1 MRLRVKNIQSYIR
14 EIFLII
20 LAVTF
25 SSRVDAS
32 EYCDGM
38 FSSSS
43 SFYKVEKTKY
53 KGGGYSATSK
63 GFRINEINPI
73 IIQMVDLF
81 DIKFFD
87 ELYGKIQSS
96 YLPHNTGLSAI
107 EAKVLFIKID
117 EFLYSFFKEIL
128 VDRKEDDLYDVMED
142 PDILR
147 YIIISL
153 LKILSSRK
161 GFPYAD
167 IEGEVYW
174 ISNHDSKYDLGSYTV
189 AVNSDVVWN
198 SILPDVKK
206 KLISS
211 MLNYYI
217 QRLGLS
223 TPIGSNRKI
232 HVEETIYNLADLIY
246 SDEVLSYKKKKY
258 KMRVTNSETI
268 RKNLSEM
275 NLVAEDSKPI
285 HQKVYEE
292 TFLKKITGSEFFR
305 DIVRKYP
312 YLLEQDLSFI
322 IKFLKG
328 SLYQQ
333 EFVKFVESKFKLD
346 DKMFLLRL
354 LYQSDISDLDQLFY
368 IGPFSFSIKQI
379 LRVVQQN
386 KKYNFSLAELLR
398 AYKNLLGG
406 EKIGNVDL
414 KRFYSQLGKEEE
426 FKKEVSSQSENFD
439 FDLNY
444 NKNFSL
450 SQILEEDNKISEI
463 LNDIRN
469 VSSEDLIK
477 IFVQTLIEV
486 RNLEE
491 ALFFE
496 DELVLLDMYIKNKGF
511 KEISAK
517 ASKSGV
523 SVRGKIDE

>member
-1 MRLRVKNIQSYIR
+1 MRIRVKNIQSYIR
-14 EIFLII
+14 KVFLII
-20 LAVTF
+20 LAVIF
-25 SSRVDAS
+25 SSKVGAS
-32 EYCDGM
+32 EFCDDM

-43 SFYKVEKTKY
+43 PFYKVEKTKY
-53 KGGGYSATSK
+53 VGGGYSDSSK

-73 IIQMVDLF
+73 IIQIIDLF
-81 DIKFFD
+81 DVKFFD
-87 ELYGKIQSS
+87 ELSGKTQSS
-96 YLPHNTGLSAI
+96 YLPHRTGLSAT

-117 EFLYSFFKEIL
+117 DFLYSFFKEMLI
-128 VDRKEDDLYDVMED
+128 DRKEDQIYDVMED
-142 PDILR
+142 PDIVR
-147 YIIISL
+147 YLIISL

-174 ISNHDSKYDLGSYTV
+174 ISNHDSRYKLGAYSV

-198 SILPDVKK
+198 SIFPGVKK

-211 MLNYYI
+211 LLNYYI
-217 QRLGLS
+217 QRLGIS
-223 TPIGSNRKI
+223 SKIGSNRKI
-232 HVEETIYNLADLIY
+232 HVEQTIYNLDDLRY
-246 SDEVLSYKKKKY
+246 SEEVLSYKRKKY
-258 KMRVTNSETI
+258 EIRVTNSETI
-268 RKNLSEM
+268 RKTLSEM
-275 NLVAEDSKPI
+275 QLVSEDFEPI
-285 HQKVYEE
+285 LQKIYEE
-292 TFLKKITGSEFFR
+292 TFLKKITGSNFFR
-305 DIVRKYP
+305 DIAKEYP
-312 YLLEQDLSFI
+312 YLLEQDLSFV

-333 EFVKFVESKFKLD
+333 EFVRFVESKFKLD

-354 LYQSDISDLDQLFY
+354 FSQADISDLDQLFY

-379 LRVVQQN
+379 LRVVQKN

-406 EKIGNVDL
+406 EGIGIVDL
-414 KRFYSQLGKEEE
+414 KRFYSQLGKEKE
-426 FKKEVSSQSENFD
+426 FEKAVSSQSFNCD

-450 SQILEEDNKISEI
+450 DQILEEANMISEV

-477 IFVQTLIEV
+477 IFVQTLLEV
-486 RNLEE
+486 GNLDE
-491 ALFFE
+491 ALFFK
-496 DELVLLDMYIKNKGF
+496 DELVLLDMYVKNKGF

-523 SVRGKIDE
+523 RIGEKIDE